1 MKIICVGYGRLGSQV
16 VKLLDTQQHEV
27 AVLDKER
34 TALERHDRD
43 LHAKFLLG
51 NAIDEELLRE
61 AGADQADALFA
72 LTRDENT
79 NLMIAQVAK
88 IVFQIPRI
96 IAVVY
101 DAAREEVFRAA
112 GIETLPLT
120 VAGAEYLVGQLSKAP
135 GKRGSIKEAWER
147 ATGHAA
153 EMPMPAAAPEAS
165 GRPADQPFYV
175 VVMGGGRVGY
185 YLTRA
190 LRQNN
195 IEVTVLEQNP
205 KIHGLITRQVDC
217 PVIFGDGSSIRV
229 QEEAGMGRAN
239 VFVAV
244 TNHDQDNLIA
254 CQIAKQRFG
263 VAKTIARVKNPR
275 NEVAMQK
282 LGVDITVSST
292 AIITSLI
299 QSELPTTRIRTVL
312 DLRTGGGLELMEYH
326 LDSESP
332 VTGKSLRQLELP
344 ADCNIV
350 TIIRQ
355 GDAVIA
361 RGDTILQKGD
371 VVLTLVKMAAEPEVR
386 KFLLGPG

>member
-1 MKIICVGYGRLGSQV
+1 MRIICVGYGRLGSQV

-43 LHAKFLLG
+43 LHARFFLG
-51 NAIDEELLRE
+51 NAIDEELLRS
-61 AGADQADALFA
+61 AGAEHADALFA

-79 NLMIAQVAK
+79 NLMVAQIAKV
-88 IVFQIPRI
+88 VFNIPRI

-101 DAAREEVFRAA
+101 DAAREEVFRVA

-120 VAGAEYLVGQLSKAP
+120 VAGAAYLVSQLEQSPQK
-135 GKRGSIKEAWER
+135 R
-147 ATGHAA
+147 ATFAQSWKQAKGHGVAA
-153 EMPMPAAAPEAS
+153 PMPSAPEPRA
-165 GRPADQPFYV
+165 ADQPFYV

-185 YLTRA
+185 FLTRA

-195 IEVTVLEQNP
+195 IEVTVLENNP
-205 KIHGLITRQVDC
+205 KIYDLITRQVDS
-217 PVIFGDGSSIRV
+217 PVILGDGSSIRV
-229 QEEAGMGRAN
+229 QEQAGMARAN

-254 CQIAKQRFG
+254 CQIAKHRFG
-263 VAKTIARVKNPR
+263 VPKTIARVKNPR

-292 AIITSLI
+292 GIITALI
-299 QSELPTTRIRTVL
+299 QSEMPTSRIRTVL

-326 LDSESP
+326 LDSSSP
-332 VTGKSLRQLELP
+332 VAGKTLRALELP
-344 ADCNIV
+344 PDCNIV
-350 TIIRQ
+350 TIIRS
-355 GDAVIA
+355 GDAIIA
-361 RGDTILQKGD
+361 RGETILQNGD
-371 VVLTLVKMAAEPEVR
+371 TVLTLVKKDSEPAVR
-386 KFLLGPG
+386 QFLLGSN

>member
-1 MKIICVGYGRLGSQV
+1 MRIICVGYGRLGSQV

-27 AVLDKER
+27 VVLDKER
-34 TALERHDRD
+34 GALERHDRD

-61 AGADQADALFA
+61 AGAEEADALFA

-79 NLMIAQVAK
+79 NLMVAQVAK

-120 VAGAEYLVGQLSKAP
+120 VAGAEYLVSQLDQT
-135 GKRGSIKEAWER
+135 GKKRASFKQASER
-147 ATGHAA
+147 AREGHAA
-153 EMPMPAAAPEAS
+153 EMPMPAPAP
-165 GRPADQPFYV
+165 GVRPADQPFYV

-185 YLTRA
+185 FLTRA

-195 IEVTVLEQNP
+195 IEVTVLEHDP
-205 KIHGLITRQVDC
+205 RIFSLITRQVDC
-217 PVIFGDGSSIRV
+217 PVIFGDGSSIRM
-229 QEEAGMGRAN
+229 QEQAGMARAN

-292 AIITSLI
+292 AIITTLI
-299 QSELPTTRIRTVL
+299 QSELPTSRIRTVL

-326 LDSESP
+326 LDSNSP
-332 VTGKSLRQLELP
+332 VAGKSLRQLELP

-355 GDAVIA
+355 GDAIIA
-361 RGDTILQKGD
+361 RGETILQNGD
-371 VVLTLVKMAAEPEVR
+371 VVLALVKMAAEPAVR
-386 KFLLGPG
+386 KFLLGG